1 MLKFMPK
8 CGQKVCWRVN
18 ELRGVMSWI
27 VSKWGGCGKLISWQ
41 VDQLTACELGC
52 YSETEM
58 DLESH
63 RCIVNKQD
71 VLLFLCVR
79 GYGCHAMHVLHSSN
93 RHFSKTIV
101 FDYNKFNG
109 SQVNK

>member
-1 MLKFMPK
+1 MLKLMPK
-8 CGQKVCWRVN
+8 SGQKMCWRVN
-18 ELRGVMSWI
+18 ELRGVTSWI

-41 VDQLTACELGC
+41 VNQLTTCKLGC
-52 YSETEM
+52 YNETEM

-63 RCIVNKQD
+63 RCIVNKQN

-93 RHFSKTIV
+93 RHFPKAIL
-101 FDYNKFNG
+101 FDHNKFNG